1 MFAESVNLM
10 AAAEALEEYWSP
22 KVVAQVNDQYV
33 KVAKLRGS
41 LAWHRHEHED
51 ELFYVL
57 RGNLKIEYEGGRVVH
72 LNSGSM
78 HVVPK
83 GVLHN
88 PVTDEDC
95 WIALVE
101 TVTTRHTGDVDTPL
115 TKTIEQQL
123 A

>member
-10 AAAEALEEYWSP
+10 AAAGSLQEYWAP
-22 KVVAQVNDQYV
+22 KVVARVNDQYV
-33 KVAKLRGS
+33 KVAKVRGR

-57 RGNLKIEYEGGRVVH
+57 RGNLKIEYERGRVVE
-72 LNSGSM
+72 LEAGSI

-88 PVTDEDC
+88 PIAEEEC
-95 WIALVE
+95 WFVMIE
-101 TVTTRHTGDVDTPL
+101 TVSAKHTGDVDTPL

-123 A
+123 T

>member
-1 MFAESVNLM
+1 MFAESVDLM
-10 AAAEALEEYWSP
+10 AAAEALEKYWSP

-33 KVAKLRGS
+33 KVAKLRGH
-41 LAWHRHEHED
+41 LVWHRHEHED

-57 RGNLKIEYEGGRVVH
+57 RGNLKIEYEGGRAVH
-72 LNSGSM
+72 LNTGSM

-83 GVLHN
+83 GALHN
-88 PVTDEDC
+88 PIAEDDC
-95 WIALVE
+95 WIALIE
-101 TVTTRHTGDVDTPL
+101 TVTTKHTGDVDTPL

>member
-10 AAAEALEEYWSP
+10 AAAGSLQEYWSP
-22 KVVAQVNDQYV
+22 KVVARVNDQYV
-33 KVAKLRGS
+33 KVAKVRGR

-57 RGNLKIEYEGGRVVH
+57 RGNLKIEYERGRVVE
-72 LNSGSM
+72 LEAGSI

-88 PVTDEDC
+88 PIAEEEC
-95 WIALVE
+95 WFVMIE
-101 TVTTRHTGDVDTPL
+101 TVSAKHTGDVDTPL

-123 A
+123 T